1 MAQSS
6 KLLVYQMRIGP
17 ADNFI
22 YLVGDPVT
30 KEMASIDPAWD
41 APQILAEAEQ
51 LGYTI
56 TAVWITH
63 GHGDHTN
70 ALADLLERN
79 PVPVYI
85 SRHEAAQFCPDV
97 AGMIDLDDGDTV
109 TLGSLELKVIHTPGH
124 SPGGQCFLLDDQ
136 ILVGDTLFI
145 DGCGRCDL
153 PGSDVEGMYDSIH
166 NKLMPL
172 PDETRIYVGHDYG
185 PKAVDTIGNQKK
197 TNRFMLATTKEA
209 FIKERMG

>member
-1 MAQSS
+1 MESTS
-6 KLLVYQMRIGP
+6 TLLVHQMSLGP

-22 YLVGDPVT
+22 YLVGDTKT
-30 KEMASIDPAWD
+30 KEMVSIDPAWD
-41 APQILAEAEQ
+41 APFILAEAER

-56 TAVWITH
+56 TAVWLTH

-70 ALADLLERN
+70 GLADLLESC

-85 SRHEAAQFCPDV
+85 SRHEAAQFRPNV
-97 AGMIDLDDGDTV
+97 EGMSDLDDGDTV
-109 TLGSLELKVIHTPGH
+109 IVGSIELQVIHTPGH
-124 SPGGQCFLLDDQ
+124 SPGGLCFLYQDQ

-153 PGSDVEGMYDSIH
+153 PDSDVEAMYNSIH
-166 NKLMPL
+166 NKLMML

-185 PKAVDTIGNQKK
+185 PKPVDTIGNQKQ